1 MITASPAVYTVSK
14 LNSFVKAY
22 IDSNENLTSLFVVGE
37 ISNFKAH
44 YTGHLYMTI
53 KDEKAS
59 IKAVMFAGN
68 ASRLRFRPEN
78 GMRVLILGS
87 VSLFERDGS
96 YQLYI
101 TDMQPDGVGSLEIAL
116 SQLKEKLSKE
126 GLFNEA
132 HKKQIP
138 FFPRRVGV
146 ITAET
151 GAAVRDIINVIGRRC
166 PACEIVLKSV
176 AVQGDKAAKEI
187 ADAIALFN
195 ELSAADVLI
204 VGRGGGSLE
213 ELWAFNEE
221 IVARAV
227 YASKIPVISA
237 VGHETD
243 YTVCDFVADLRAPTP
258 SAAAELAV
266 PDSNALKEALEMKK
280 AKLFSL
286 VNGQIGK
293 KRESLLTLQK
303 SGALKNPALR
313 IADDRKT
320 LLYFGERLDKA
331 SQRLLEKERESL
343 MRLSYKLDALS
354 PLKVISRGYA
364 AVFKDGEPVT
374 DIKDVSLSDNVKVKI
389 KNGAFCAKVIE
400 INGEEN
406 EKII

>member
-1 MITASPAVYTVSK
+1 MITASPAVYTVSE
-14 LNSFVKAY
+14 LNGFVKAY
-22 IDSNENLTSLFVVGE
+22 IDSNDNLSSVFVVGE

-44 YTGHLYMTI
+44 YTGHLYMTV

-96 YQLYI
+96 YQLYV
-101 TDMQPDGVGSLEIAL
+101 TDMQPDGLGSLEVAFR
-116 SQLKEKLSKE
+116 QLKERLSKE
-126 GLFNEA
+126 GLFDEA
-132 HKKQIP
+132 HKKPIP

-166 PACEIVLKSV
+166 PASEIVLKSV
-176 AVQGDKAAKEI
+176 AVQGEKAAKEI
-187 ADAIALFN
+187 AEAVKLFN
-195 ELSAADVLI
+195 RLSAADVLI

-243 YTVCDFVADLRAPTP
+243 FTICDFVSDLRAPTP

-266 PDSNALKEALEMKK
+266 PDSNALKEALELRKS
-280 AKLFSL
+280 KLFSL
-286 VNGQIGK
+286 VNGQIAK

-303 SGALKNPALR
+303 SGALKNPESK

-320 LLYFGERLDKA
+320 LLYYGERLDKA
-331 SQRLLEKERESL
+331 SQRLVEKGRESVT
-343 MRLSYKLDALS
+343 RLSYKLDALS
-354 PLKVISRGYA
+354 PLKVIGRGYA
-364 AVFKDGEPVT
+364 AVFKDGAPVA
-374 DIKDVSLSDNVKVKI
+374 DIGDISLDDSVKVKI
-389 KNGAFCAKVIE
+389 KNGTFCAKVIE